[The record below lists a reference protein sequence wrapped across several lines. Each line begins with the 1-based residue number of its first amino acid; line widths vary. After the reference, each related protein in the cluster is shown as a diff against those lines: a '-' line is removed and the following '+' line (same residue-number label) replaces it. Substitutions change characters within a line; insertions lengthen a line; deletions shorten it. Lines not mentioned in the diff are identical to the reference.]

1 MKNDQPVLILLH
13 YFGGSAQSWKYL
25 LEYLQK
31 DFECL
36 PMRLPGFGGE
46 KPLPLPSVEKY
57 SEYVQNEI
65 SNRGIS
71 TCVLIGHSMGA
82 KIAIHAASK
91 MDKNQMEAV
100 FLIAPSPPTVEPK
113 SKTEV
118 EKMLRIRTE
127 ETAEDSVNSSIVG
140 ELQKDR
146 YQLAVSTQFEA
157 DRKTW
162 KWWILEGMNHS
173 IADKINPLLKPVIVI
188 ASQDDPVI
196 SPRTIKNNVLQIL
209 PEAKVVWT
217 KNTGHLIP
225 LEKPRWLAQEIISH
239 LMSPSNIVKT
249 KNLYKNE

>member
-1 MKNDQPVLILLH
+1 MKNDQPVLILIH
-13 YFGGSAQSWKYL
+13 YFGGSAESWNFL

-36 PMRLPGFGGE
+36 SIRLPGFGGE
-46 KPLPLPSVEKY
+46 KPMPSPSIEKY
-57 SEYVQNEI
+57 SEFVQNEI
-65 SNRGIS
+65 SGRGIS
-71 TCVLIGHSMGA
+71 RCVLIGHSMGA

-91 MDKNQMEAV
+91 MDKNQIKAV

-113 SKTEV
+113 SKAEV

-127 ETAEDSVNSSIVG
+127 ETAEDSVNSSIVVDL
-140 ELQKDR
+140 ENDR
-146 YQLAVSTQFEA
+146 YQLAVKTQFET

-173 IADKINPLLKPVIVI
+173 IAHEINPLLTPVIVI

-209 PEAKVVWT
+209 TEAKIVWT

-225 LEKPRWLAQEIISH
+225 LEKPQWLAREVTSH
-239 LMSPSNIVKT
+239 LMD
-249 KNLYKNE
+249 L